1 LDNKKSVCTV
11 RKNFDVDASLGMS
24 NIGSKVTDFSLS
36 FVEKIGVF
44 LCAVIELYSKLRG
57 NTPRFRGI
65 KVGFMENEYGIQI
78 GSPITALGDV
88 IYNSKENSLVLA
100 TPLYFLKDKKQL
112 IEQLK
117 KGITGKRVAMGI
129 FGILA
134 LVSGYYL
141 VKKLSNKDGKEDSKN
156 KN

>member
-1 LDNKKSVCTV
+1 
-11 RKNFDVDASLGMS
+11 
-24 NIGSKVTDFSLS
+24 
-36 FVEKIGVF
+36 

-141 VKKLSNKDGKEDSKN
+141 VKKLSNKDGKEDSRN